1 MEQLTNLFQVH
12 KTVKF
17 ELRPIGRT
25 DELISSDGFLASD
38 DKDKAMAYQ
47 VVKCLIVNYYQNEVI
62 APLLEKIKDNK
73 EWNRLL
79 VAYGNATDSNTR
91 RTISKKLA
99 GIIDQ

>member
-25 DELISSDGFLASD
+25 AELINSDGFLASD

-47 VVKCLIVNYYQNEVI
+47 HLVQKSVSLIRYTRNTHTNFI
-62 APLLEKIKDNK
+62 LLNA
-73 EWNRLL
+73 R
-79 VAYGNATDSNTR
+79 VAHLT
-91 RTISKKLA
+91 
-99 GIIDQ
+99 